1 MGKAQSKRSVDITTD
16 NKKGV
21 EEEITE
27 KLEKIEDVDKKDIN
41 GDANIPSSSED
52 SHVEME
58 NVKDITTEKKGDV
71 EDVGLAPD
79 DIKSPALETSKEDG
93 TIEDVSPLSEE
104 NSKKTKKEKV
114 KKKWSFRSISFGKKD
129 KQKPGKTDG
138 SLENVTGAVNGSEN
152 DKNTDSVKSQETLP
166 NSNSQEVDGFHEN
179 GNTTETQTNGDEI
192 KENEE
197 TELKES
203 TDKKKGASANDTTVL
218 KTSQESEESTEI
230 NSKTVSLH
238 EDEETN
244 TIKDEICNV
253 PEEVER
259 IEKQSAFKDT
269 AENKGIPANEA
280 NSLNGIVDEN
290 HQNGT
295 NEVCEEEKQSN
306 PQIEVINNPGN
317 KVSAD
322 TLKSNS
328 SSTSTIPSID
338 QTNVIVLNET
348 NNDVEVESNASNKVF
363 VNLKESEQTYDLKE
377 LVKTDN
383 LTSEKLVDEFSVPP
397 LPISPPPS
405 QVSVFAFTSNNEQ
418 VNSIEKNENNLTEA
432 IAETRYEEVV
442 ENKHNI
448 ADESEK
454 TVGESIEFTGYE
466 ESSEKGILEKKSNEE
481 YTDRTVQVQLVEE
494 NKECNNFAELQ
505 EGSNDIGNNNEQ
517 GGLIFE
523 KKETM
528 ETTTVNDVTPM
539 LKKSNVDFQ
548 EERSSIGITET
559 FDDCKVNQEVIIS
572 DGITVIESD
581 PIFLEMRSSEVLEEK
596 HAVPDDINTF
606 SSDTEDIVADE
617 SKELSTPIDLKECAT
632 EAELKQDTSVSCD

>member
-41 GDANIPSSSED
+41 GDANIPSSSEKKD

-306 PQIEVINNPGN
+306 PQIEV
-317 KVSAD
+317 
-322 TLKSNS
+322 
-328 SSTSTIPSID
+328 
-338 QTNVIVLNET
+338 
-348 NNDVEVESNASNKVF
+348 
-363 VNLKESEQTYDLKE
+363 
-377 LVKTDN
+377 
-383 LTSEKLVDEFSVPP
+383 
-397 LPISPPPS
+397 
-405 QVSVFAFTSNNEQ
+405 SVFAFTSNNEQ

-481 YTDRTVQVQLVEE
+481 YTERTVQVQLVEE

>member
-41 GDANIPSSSED
+41 GDANIPSSSEKKD

-306 PQIEVINNPGN
+306 PQIEV
-317 KVSAD
+317 
-322 TLKSNS
+322 
-328 SSTSTIPSID
+328 
-338 QTNVIVLNET
+338 
-348 NNDVEVESNASNKVF
+348 
-363 VNLKESEQTYDLKE
+363 
-377 LVKTDN
+377 
-383 LTSEKLVDEFSVPP
+383 
-397 LPISPPPS
+397 
-405 QVSVFAFTSNNEQ
+405 SVFAFTSNNEQ